1 MIRDNKMSQKIVLF
15 IVIFLLPLA
24 FILGFYSSK
33 TVNVR
38 YQRNQV
44 ETDLQYLLENYAM
57 YADANYEQEVVL
69 HAKLLG
75 MLYLMED
82 PYSDVIYSNGGTE
95 TSLRTR
101 EASNKKIGI
110 TFRFTTYNEL
120 EISSVASDSDAFGKI
135 FPGDII
141 IGAYVND
148 TLERFRN
155 KTQAQ
160 ITTLLQYKN
169 NPSITLLVQRQD
181 QEFTIEI
188 EYKEVATNQYVNA
201 EMINQDTGYIK
212 LTQFDKGSAQEFA
225 DGLMNLENQNMEKLI
240 IDLRDNPGGY
250 VSELDLIV
258 QRLVPQ
264 KGTPSNVGTA
274 VFKTKAYK
282 TNQDSYS
289 SIIYANKNL
298 ENKTYLNNIVV
309 LVNENSASA
318 AEGLTSIL
326 QNQNN
331 AKVVGKPTYGKDLYQ
346 STVQIGQSDYFF
358 KYTEGHWLYKNT
370 ANKFVT
376 LTEQPILTES
386 TELSEIYLEELVIR
400 PNLIDVEITYQN
412 QLISE
417 RLFLEYLYGNPITN
431 DTEFNAALKRLAN
444 ENGHEYIN
452 NLYDSNLSIILTQKY
467 YEKLANINNDAYII
481 YALNHFNQVQP

>member
-15 IVIFLLPLA
+15 VVIFLLPLA

-44 ETDLQYLLENYAM
+44 ESELQYLLENYAM
-57 YADANYEQEVVL
+57 YADDNYDQEVVL

-82 PYSDVIYSNGGTE
+82 PYADIIYSNGGTE
-95 TSLRTR
+95 TSLRTK
-101 EASNKKIGI
+101 ESSNKKIGI

-120 EISSVASDSDAFGKI
+120 EIIDVARDSDAFGKI

-155 KTQAQ
+155 KTQVQ
-160 ITTLLQYKN
+160 ITNMLQYKN
-169 NPSITLLVQRQD
+169 NPTIKLLVQRED
-181 QEFTIEI
+181 QEFVFEI
-188 EYKEVATNQYVNA
+188 EYKEVSTNQYVKA

-212 LTQFDKGSAQEFA
+212 LTQFERGSAQEFTQ
-225 DGLMNLENQNMEKLI
+225 GLMSLENQNMEKLI

-250 VSELDLIV
+250 VSELDLII
-258 QRLVPQ
+258 QQLVPQ
-264 KGTPSNVGTA
+264 KGTSSNVGNA
-274 VFKTKAYK
+274 VFKTQTYK
-282 TNQDSYS
+282 TIQDSYT

-298 ENKTYLNNIVV
+298 ENKTYLNNIAI

-318 AEGLTSIL
+318 AEGLTSVL
-326 QNQNN
+326 QSQNN
-331 AKVVGKPTYGKDLYQ
+331 AKVIGKPTYGKDLYQ
-346 STVQIGQSDYFF
+346 TTVQIGQSDYYF

-370 ANKFVT
+370 ENKFVT
-376 LTEQPILTES
+376 LTQQPILNES
-386 TELSEIYLEELVIR
+386 TELSEIYLEDLNIR
-400 PNLIDVEITYQN
+400 QNLKDIEITYQN

-431 DTEFNAALKRLAN
+431 DTELNAALKRLAN
-444 ENGHEYIN
+444 ENGHLYID
-452 NLYDSNLSIILTQKY
+452 NLYDSNLSNILTQKY
-467 YEKLANINNDAYII
+467 YEKLVNINNDAYVK
-481 YALNHFNQVQP
+481 YALNYFNEIQP